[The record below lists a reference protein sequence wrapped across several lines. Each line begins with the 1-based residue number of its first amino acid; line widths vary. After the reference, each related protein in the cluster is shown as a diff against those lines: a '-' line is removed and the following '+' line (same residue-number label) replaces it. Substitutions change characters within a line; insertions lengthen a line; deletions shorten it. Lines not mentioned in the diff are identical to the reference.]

1 MHSEYKIAVI
11 GLGYVGLPLAVEFG
25 KKFATI
31 GFDINPSR
39 IDQLMRRH
47 DETNEVSVEELSSSN
62 KLQFTYDVRHLS
74 DCNMFVVTVPTP
86 IDKAK
91 KPDLGPIKAATE
103 MLSKIIKKEDI
114 IIYESTVY
122 PGVTE
127 EECVPLL
134 ESGSGLKYNKDFFLG
149 YSPERIN
156 PGDKAHRIYDIKKVT
171 SGSDEKTSIIVD
183 ELYKTIIT
191 AGTHRAPNIKV
202 AEAAKVIEN
211 IQRDV
216 NIGLINELSIIF
228 SAMGID
234 TNDVLTAAST
244 KWNFVPFQP
253 GLVGG
258 HCIGVDPYYLTYKAE
273 TIGIIPQMILSGRRV
288 NENMSKHIVSLLL
301 TQALKEKINLCEERV
316 LVLGLTFKEN
326 CPDIR
331 NTKVFDIIDVLRN
344 FGVEV
349 DVCDPWV
356 CSEDYSQLID
366 LKELLTGSRRYSAVI
381 VAVQHDQFVNLFRDE
396 RPRFIN
402 ANNVVLDV
410 KGIIPRDMH
419 GIKSVRL

>member
-1 MHSEYKIAVI
+1 M
-11 GLGYVGLPLAVEFG
+11 
-25 KKFATI
+25 
-31 GFDINPSR
+31 
-39 IDQLMRRH
+39 
-47 DETNEVSVEELSSSN
+47 
-62 KLQFTYDVRHLS
+62 
-74 DCNMFVVTVPTP
+74 
-86 IDKAK
+86 
-91 KPDLGPIKAATE
+91 
-103 MLSKIIKKEDI
+103 
-114 IIYESTVY
+114 
-122 PGVTE
+122 
-127 EECVPLL
+127 
-134 ESGSGLKYNKDFFLG
+134 
-149 YSPERIN
+149 
-156 PGDKAHRIYDIKKVT
+156 T

-331 NTKVFDIIDVLRN
+331 NTKVFDIIDELRN

-381 VAVQHDQFVNLFRDE
+381 VAVQHEQFVNLFRDE